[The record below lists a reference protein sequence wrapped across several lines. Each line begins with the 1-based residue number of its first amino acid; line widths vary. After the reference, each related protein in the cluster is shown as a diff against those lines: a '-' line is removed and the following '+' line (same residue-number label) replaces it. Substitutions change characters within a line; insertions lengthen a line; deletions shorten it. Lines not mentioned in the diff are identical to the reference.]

1 MSRRQTM
8 VYVQPRFGE
17 PRQIAVVVPRGGRHR
32 ITSDAAGM
40 RWLIVRTWYGR
51 MIRRMPIAGYW

>member
-1 MSRRQTM
+1 MGRQAM

-17 PRQIAVVVPRGGRHR
+17 PCPVAVVVPRGGRHR
-32 ITSDAAGM
+32 VVCDAVGV

>member
-1 MSRRQTM
+1 M